1 MAEIKIAADSGG
13 GTVALKGPTTTNSD
27 NPVNITLPKADID
40 LTGGSNGQYLKTNGS
55 GTLSWG
61 TIADN
66 SITGDKIALGSDAS
80 GDIMYYNGT
89 DYVRL
94 AKGTDGQILKLASG
108 APSWAAAAAGG
119 KIVQVKTD
127 QSTNTMNLGASEQGS
142 WHDFTGLSITMTPES
157 ASNKLLWW
165 YSGQYEVS
173 GAASGGI
180 RFKRVV
186 SGETNYEAGSGNIS
200 QSQNSDMFTRGNI
213 AQLTFL
219 DIPNTNEHTFTMQCR
234 NNSGGTWYFGG
245 ESRNAQMI
253 VMEYTP

>member
-1 MAEIKIAADSGG
+1 
-13 GTVALKGPTTTNSD
+13 
-27 NPVNITLPKADID
+27 
-40 LTGGSNGQYLKTNGS
+40 
-55 GTLSWG
+55 
-61 TIADN
+61 
-66 SITGDKIALGSDAS
+66 
-80 GDIMYYNGT
+80 
-89 DYVRL
+89 
-94 AKGTDGQILKLASG
+94 
-108 APSWAAAAAGG
+108 
-119 KIVQVKTD
+119 
-127 QSTNTMNLGASEQGS
+127 
-142 WHDFTGLSITMTPES
+142 MTPES

-186 SGETNYEAGSGNIS
+186 SGTTNYEAGSGSIS

>member
-1 MAEIKIAADSGG
+1 MSTLKVNKIQDTTGDDALTFDTSGNT
-13 GTVALKGPTTTNSD
+13 TVEQDLTVDGTTTLTGA
-27 NPVNITLPKADID
+27 VTLPNDTVGAAKTD
-40 LTGGSNGQYLKTNGS
+40 L
-55 GTLSWG
+55 
-61 TIADN
+61 
-66 SITGDKIALGSDAS
+66 SIVS
-80 GDIMYYNGT
+80 GDIIYGT
-89 DYVRL
+89 GADAWARL
-94 AKGTDGQILKLASG
+94 AKGTDGQVLTLASG

-142 WHDFTGLSITMTPES
+142 WHDFTNLSITMTPTS

-173 GAASGGI
+173 GAASGGV

-186 SGETNYEAGSGNIS
+186 SGTADYEAGSGNIS
-200 QSQNSDMFTRGNI
+200 QSQNADMFTRGNI

-219 DIPNTNEHTFTMQCR
+219 DIPSTNEHTFTMQCR

-245 ESRNAQMI
+245 ESRYAQMI